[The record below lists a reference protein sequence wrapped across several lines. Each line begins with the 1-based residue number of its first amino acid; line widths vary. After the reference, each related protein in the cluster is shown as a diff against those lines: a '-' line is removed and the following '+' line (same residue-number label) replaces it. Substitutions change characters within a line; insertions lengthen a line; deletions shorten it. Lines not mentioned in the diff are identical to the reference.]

1 MTLEQFVRI
10 VLKGK
15 DRNWLGRMTPAQL
28 REATASMLSGITDL
42 PPGATVDWVL
52 TQAMA
57 GKDEAPASV
66 SDGKAE
72 LGIPPA
78 AASQQTKPKCK
89 RSLQTNAR
97 ACELVREQ
105 LADGPKPESTV
116 MAAAHLAEI
125 PERSLIAAAS
135 ALGVRTPRGQWRIP
149 GQRRDRQRQK
159 SSEDK
164 SLRC

>member
-15 DRNWLGRMTPAQL
+15 DWNWLGRMTPDQL
-28 REATASMLSGITDL
+28 REAVGSMLSCITDL

-78 AASQQTKPKCK
+78 AASQQ
-89 RSLQTNAR
+89 
-97 ACELVREQ
+97 
-105 LADGPKPESTV
+105 
-116 MAAAHLAEI
+116 I
-125 PERSLIAAAS
+125 AS
-135 ALGVRTPRGQWRIP
+135 AHRRRKRERARSCASSLPTARSRNRRLWPLLISPRFPSVR
-149 GQRRDRQRQK
+149 
-159 SSEDK
+159 
-164 SLRC
+164 